1 MNVKVSPA
9 VSDRRGRRRILAV
22 ATGWYLMAAMV
33 ASCALCASAQIDS
46 IEFMRGSPPESQQF
60 VSTNQLLTPK
70 KAQKATEH
78 AREALLRGRYQEA
91 QKQVT
96 RALEICPN
104 CAIALTLQGI
114 MKMDENYAEAAHT
127 FQQAINADP
136 TLGAAYIGLGH
147 TYNMLGRFKEALVP
161 LARGDEI
168 LPAAWVAHF
177 DTAVA
182 HLGIGESEAA
192 LQEITRAEQNGVDR
206 QSRSALLYLRAKARL
221 QLNDYSQAR
230 AALEEVIKQDP
241 KGEYG
246 MLAQQALEQLSARL
260 TNRR

>member
-78 AREALLRGRYQEA
+78 AREALLRGRYEEA
-91 QKQVT
+91 QKQIT
-96 RALEICPN
+96 GALEVCPN

-114 MKMDENYAEAAHT
+114 MKIHGKHYAEAAQT

-136 TLGAAYIGLGH
+136 ALGAAYLGLGQ
-147 TYNMLGRFKEALVP
+147 TYNILGRFKEALVP
-161 LARGDEI
+161 LARVDAI

-177 DTAVA
+177 QTALA
-182 HLGIGESEAA
+182 HLGMGESEP
-192 LQEITRAEQNGVDR
+192 LCKRLRVPNKTELIGRADQPFGICER
-206 QSRSALLYLRAKARL
+206 THACK
-221 QLNDYSQAR
+221 
-230 AALEEVIKQDP
+230 
-241 KGEYG
+241 
-246 MLAQQALEQLSARL
+246 
-260 TNRR
+260 